1 MNKEKPNIIV
11 VGSSNTDLLTKV
23 GRLPKLG
30 ETIIGKHFHIGFGGK
45 GANQAVMAAKLKANV
60 VMVTKLGNDIFGKET
75 LKNYKSYNINTD
87 FVYFCDD
94 SSGVAP
100 IFVDDSGNNFI
111 VIVPGAN
118 WKLSIDEVH
127 KAKELI
133 IKADVLI
140 CQLEI
145 PLETTIEALK
155 IASSAGIPTI
165 LNPAPAME
173 LPEEIYKYASIIA
186 PNEVEASML
195 TNIDIDSVEAAR
207 KAAVALNKRGAK
219 NVIIT
224 LGNKG
229 VLTYSEENFNVIPSI
244 KVNAI
249 DTTGAGDAF
258 IGAFA
263 YFYAKSKD
271 MLESTKFANIAAG
284 LSVTKLG
291 TQTSFPTLSEI
302 NNILIGP

>member
-1 MNKEKPNIIV
+1 MKDNSPNIVV

-23 GRLPKLG
+23 DRLPKLG
-30 ETIIGKHFHIGFGGK
+30 ETMIGKHFHVGFGGK
-45 GANQAVMAAKLKANV
+45 GANQAVMAAKLQANV
-60 VMVTKLGNDIFGKET
+60 TMVTKLGNDIFGKET
-75 LKNYKSYNINTD
+75 LNNFKNYNINTD
-87 FVYFCDD
+87 FVYFCDV

-100 IFVDDSGNNFI
+100 IFVDDKGNNFI

-118 WKLSIDEVH
+118 WELSIDDVH
-127 KAKELI
+127 KAEDI
-133 IKADVLI
+133 IVKADILI

-145 PLETTIEALK
+145 PVETTLEALR
-155 IASSAGIPTI
+155 IAFNKGATTI

-173 LPEEIYKYASIIA
+173 LSEEIYKYVSVIA
-186 PNEVEASML
+186 PNEIEASML
-195 TNIDIDSVEAAR
+195 TNIDIDSVDDAR
-207 KAAVALNKRGAK
+207 KAATSLNKKGAK

-224 LGNKG
+224 LGSRG
-229 VLTYSEENFNVIPSI
+229 VLTYSEGNFNVIAPI

-263 YFYAKSKD
+263 YFYAKSKNI
-271 MLESTKFANIAAG
+271 LESAKFANIAAG

-291 TQTSFPTLSEI
+291 TQTSFPELSDIEKI
-302 NNILIGP
+302 FNS

>member
-1 MNKEKPNIIV
+1 MKDNLPNIVV

-23 GRLPKLG
+23 ERLPKLG

-60 VMVTKLGNDIFGKET
+60 TMVTKLGNDIFGKET
-75 LKNYKSYNINTD
+75 LNNYKNYNINTN
-87 FVYFCDD
+87 FVYFCDV

-100 IFVDDSGNNFI
+100 IFVDDDGNNFI

-118 WKLSIDEVH
+118 WQLTIDEVRT
-127 KAKELI
+127 ASDLI
-133 IKADVLI
+133 IKSDVLI

-155 IASSAGIPTI
+155 IASSSGITTI
-165 LNPAPAME
+165 LNPAPARE
-173 LPEEIYKYASIIA
+173 LPSEIYKYASIIT

-195 TNIDIDSVEAAR
+195 TGIETDSIEKAKSAALI
-207 KAAVALNKRGAK
+207 LNKRGS
-219 NVIIT
+219 NIVIIT
-224 LGNKG
+224 MGARGALIYEK
-229 VLTYSEENFNVIPSI
+229 EKFNIIPPI

-263 YFYAKSKD
+263 YFYAKSKNVI
-271 MLESTKFANIAAG
+271 ESVKFANIAAG
-284 LSVTKLG
+284 LSVTKIG
-291 TQTSFPTLSEI
+291 TQTSFPELFDIEAAL
-302 NNILIGP
+302 NRV

>member
-1 MNKEKPNIIV
+1 MKKERLDIVV

-23 GRLPKLG
+23 ERLPKLG

-60 VMVTKLGNDIFGKET
+60 GMVTKLGNDIFGKET

-87 FVYFCDD
+87 FVLFCDD

-100 IFVDDSGNNFI
+100 IFVDDRGNNFI

-118 WKLSIDEVH
+118 GQLSIDEVY
-127 KAKELI
+127 KAKDLI
-133 IKADVLI
+133 IKADILI

-145 PLETTIEALK
+145 PLEATVEALK
-155 IASSAGIPTI
+155 IASSAGVATI

-173 LPEEIYKYASIIA
+173 LPEEIYKCASIIA

-195 TNIDIDSVEAAR
+195 TGIEIDSVEKASQAAL
-207 KAAVALNKRGAK
+207 VLNKRGSDI
-219 NVIIT
+219 VIIT
-224 LGNKG
+224 MGGKGALIYGNG
-229 VLTYSEENFNVIPSI
+229 EFDLIAPI
-244 KVNAI
+244 KVTAV

-263 YFYAKSKD
+263 FYYGKSKNLRD
-271 MLESTKFANIAAG
+271 SVKFANVAAG
-284 LSVTKLG
+284 LSVTKIG
-291 TQTSFPTLSEI
+291 TQTSFPTLDEI
-302 NNILIGP
+302 NSIVNEL